1 MGLIQSCFTH
11 SSSDNNE
18 IYTLRMTSH
27 QTFGKISFCCY
38 EKEKNLYN
46 VHSFLIFNYP
56 LKYNNKI
63 LHLRCSSSINQRS
76 STAFTGIIP
85 SLKNPISFVFFI
97 LYSQTGPIS
106 HLAAVHGPLLNLL
119 QSLFVQPSTLV
130 LWPMQSS
137 VILKLAVAQLKPKY
151 IIIKTKTE

>member
-1 MGLIQSCFTH
+1 MERFKIKTMGLIQSCFTH

-27 QTFGKISFCCY
+27 YAFGKISFCCY

-97 LYSQTGPIS
+97 LYLQTGPIS

-130 LWPMQSS
+130 LWPIQSS
-137 VILKLAVAQLKPKY
+137 VIL
-151 IIIKTKTE
+151 